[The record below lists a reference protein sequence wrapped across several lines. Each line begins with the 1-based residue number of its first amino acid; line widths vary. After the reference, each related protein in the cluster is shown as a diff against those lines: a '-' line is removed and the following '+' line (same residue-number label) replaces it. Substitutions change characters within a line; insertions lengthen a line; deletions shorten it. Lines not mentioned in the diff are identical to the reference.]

1 MHLSVTGRRSV
12 TQLPTNQVVVFKSI
26 SPCLLFFLITVEIFY
41 RLKIRRSAAVPIR
54 SRHSVTSSRLPSI
67 HEILT
72 LRYILRESWSYA
84 FIYSFNI
91 HRGYR
96 YWNSVHWHWR
106 KRVTRMCLKKPHD
119 WKTAVIN
126 PTSQHHG
133 RYLCRRFAIEAQRK
147 SRRNDTRDNRDRV
160 LLAVAIVTV
169 SFLSP
174 WQNPMATI
182 FHSRSASPPLE
193 MNNSSISSGSIISA
207 FWLWVCLWQMF
218 GDYPL
223 SSTLITLL
231 NRWLHTSF
239 LWLLL
244 DCRFLSWN
252 FFWVNSVELAW
263 SNCGE
268 RCHCLKV
275 R

>member
-133 RYLCRRFAIEAQRK
+133 RYLCRRFAREEQLIRTRTYK
-147 SRRNDTRDNRDRV
+147 RRDII
-160 LLAVAIVTV
+160 LLGLASVTV
-169 SFLSP
+169 SFFCP
-174 WQNPMATI
+174 WRQI
-182 FHSRSASPPLE
+182 IKYHSRWASLLFVKSS
-193 MNNSSISSGSIISA
+193 SSISYGWIIS
-207 FWLWVCLWQMF
+207 V
-218 GDYPL
+218 
-223 SSTLITLL
+223 
-231 NRWLHTSF
+231 
-239 LWLLL
+239 LWLVHLFKRNRL
-244 DCRFLSWN
+244 FN
-252 FFWVNSVELAW
+252 
-263 SNCGE
+263 
-268 RCHCLKV
+268 
-275 R
+275 